1 MSINLVRFFCY
12 ITVQVIFGTWSK
24 GMKQWGNILDTVVRK
39 VFLEDVARDLNEI
52 WDCSLQRSE
61 G

>member
-24 GMKQWGNILDTVVRK
+24 GMKQWLLDTATAGCKCFSSHMASNSHLLRFRK
-39 VFLEDVARDLNEI
+39 ARDI
-52 WDCSLQRSE
+52 
-61 G
+61 